1 MGWVVAAI
9 VFVIVTS
16 IVMGVVVAAFSAM
29 PVVVHVDELIATVAG
44 VMYVVML
51 LKHIIVW

>member
-29 PVVVHVDELIATVAG
+29 PVVVHVDELIATVVG
-44 VMYVVML
+44 VMNVVM
-51 LKHIIVW
+51 V